1 MGRRLA
7 LTTAAAMLGLFPGGL
22 VTAAAGSTAATGV
35 AATIIHRPINVQS
48 IRNDNVSS
56 TNWSGYA
63 VQATSQFTQVVGT
76 WVQPKATCT
85 KLVGSTYAAFWVGL
99 DGYSTSS
106 VEQLG
111 TDSDCSRSTPK
122 YYAWWEMYPAGSV
135 DISTTTYPVSPGD
148 TLTGSV
154 TRSGTSYTLSLHS
167 SRGWTFTTVQSG
179 SDANG
184 SAEWIAE
191 APSICTIFACRN
203 ANLTN
208 FGTVQF
214 SASEAADGSSL
225 APISSYTADSGPHD
239 ITMVSTTGTV
249 RAQPSALASD
259 GEGFSDTWHHS

>member
-1 MGRRLA
+1 MVRRLA
-7 LTTAAAMLGLFPGGL
+7 LTTAATIMGLLPGGL
-22 VTAAAGSTAATGV
+22 TATAAASATAGV
-35 AATIIHRPINVQS
+35 ATTVIHRPINVRS
-48 IRNDNVSS
+48 IHNDNVSS

-63 VQATSQFTQVVGT
+63 VQSASQFTQVSGT
-76 WVQPKATCT
+76 WVQPTATCN
-85 KLVGSTYAAFWVGL
+85 KLVGSTYAAFWVGI

-135 DISTTTYPVSPGD
+135 DISTSTYPVSPGD

-154 TRSGTSYTLSLHS
+154 TRSGTNYTLSLHS
-167 SRGWTFTTVQSG
+167 SRGWTFSTTQSG

-191 APSICTIFACRN
+191 APSLCTIFACRN

-208 FGTVQF
+208 FGTVTF
-214 SASEAADGSSL
+214 SSSTAATGGSA
-225 APISSYTADSGPHD
+225 APISSFTADSGPHD
-239 ITMVSTTGTV
+239 ITMTTTTGTT
-249 RAQPSALASD
+249 RAQPSALASG
-259 GEGFSDTWHHS
+259 GEGFTDTWHHA